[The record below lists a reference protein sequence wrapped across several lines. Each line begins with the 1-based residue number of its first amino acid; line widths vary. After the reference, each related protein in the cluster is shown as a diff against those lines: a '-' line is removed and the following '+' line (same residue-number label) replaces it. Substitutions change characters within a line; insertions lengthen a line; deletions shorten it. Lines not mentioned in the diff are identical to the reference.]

1 MKHLLLCSVFCLIF
15 ATAATAA
22 THEDKKAE
30 DQAAQTATTQSD
42 EDTNYISTTKAVA
55 DRAKHG
61 SYRTKLARPE
71 SMEQKYADLKKML
84 ERDAGLTYSLDV
96 SELMQRSAPSGSKT
110 AWQTIYSGNAN
121 WNMFNSDKIGA
132 GSMQLGYTAVRY
144 WGVNANT
151 LMENTGIIT
160 PINDFPAYQN
170 SFNTLTYTHQL
181 PGAMDWLALTVGQ
194 FPMYNW
200 DGSAYDANQ
209 QVNFLNY
216 SFSQN
221 ASSSYP
227 VASLGGY
234 ATITPRKDLNFVV
247 GMQDAHNV
255 TGTSISA
262 KKFGK
267 GDYASFASVN
277 YTPMVMGLPSQ
288 YSLMVYNQPG
298 VPEQPGTSNGWS
310 INALQFVAKK
320 WALFTRINGVSN
332 SPEAVEQSY
341 ALGAVY
347 NNPLNRNALDQIG
360 FAGAINK
367 LNKAV
372 NGAGTR
378 SVENVLEAY
387 WAWGVSNFM
396 TITPDIQFYIN
407 PGANTNSNTATVTSL
422 RATVMF

>member
-1 MKHLLLCSVFCLIF
+1 MKYLLFSTVFCTFLASTAF
-15 ATAATAA
+15 AT
-22 THEDKKAE
+22 THDAQKTEDETKQVVE
-30 DQAAQTATTQSD
+30 NQE
-42 EDTNYISTTKAVA
+42 EDTDYISAHRKVT
-55 DRAKHG
+55 DRTKHG
-61 SYRTKLARPE
+61 SYRNKLARPDSIE
-71 SMEQKYADLKKML
+71 KKYADFKDTL
-84 ERDAGLTYSLDV
+84 EKEAGLTYSLDI
-96 SELMQRSAPSGSKT
+96 SELMQRTAPHGNKT

-121 WNMFNSDKIGA
+121 WDMFKSDKIGA
-132 GSMQLGYTAVRY
+132 GSMQFGYTAVRY
-144 WGVNANT
+144 WGTNANT
-151 LMENTGIIT
+151 LMGNTGVIT

-181 PGAMDWLALTVGQ
+181 PGDMDWLALTVGQ

-216 SFSQN
+216 SFAQN

-227 VASLGGY
+227 VASLGGF
-234 ATITPRKDLNFVV
+234 ATITPHKDLNFVI

-255 TGTSISA
+255 TGTSIST

-277 YTPMVMGLPSQ
+277 YTPTVMGLPSQ
-288 YSLMVYNQPG
+288 YSLMVYNQPS
-298 VPEQPGTSNGWS
+298 VSEQPGTSNGWS
-310 INALQFVAKK
+310 LNALQFITKK
-320 WALFTRINGVSN
+320 WALFTRVNGASN
-332 SPEAVEQSY
+332 SPEAIKQSY

-360 FAGAINK
+360 FAGSVNK

-372 NGAGTR
+372 NGANTR
-378 SVENVLEAY
+378 SIENVLEAY

-407 PGANTNSNTATVTSL
+407 PGANTKSNTATVTSL
-422 RATVMF
+422 RATLMF